1 MRKVRGPLVKVTK
14 IAKSFMV
21 DVSCVPQ
28 FPQMGA
34 EEFGC

>member
-1 MRKVRGPLVKVTK
+1 MKRVRGPLVKVTK

-28 FPQMGA
+28 FPLREA
-34 EEFGC
+34 EERWR